1 MAEHN
6 GFPHR
11 MGRGMILVA
20 ALLMLGLL
28 TWVFDGA
35 LDRQRNPNQSVN
47 AENLGNV
54 RQVVLEANR
63 QDHYVAT
70 AEMNGEPVEVLVD
83 TGATQVAVSQAVARR
98 LDLPLG
104 AAGRVSTANGTV
116 QVRMTR
122 LDSIRL
128 GTIEVRGVDAI
139 IVPNMDEPEV
149 LLGMNFLRELEMTHR
164 QGQLILKQ
172 YAR

>member
-1 MAEHN
+1 MAEQN

-11 MGRGMILVA
+11 MGRGMIFVA

-28 TWVFDGA
+28 TWIFDGA
-35 LDRQRNPNQSVN
+35 LDRQRNPNASVN
-47 AENLGNV
+47 AQDLGDV

-63 QDHYVAT
+63 QDHYIAT
-70 AEMNGEPVEVLVD
+70 AEMNGQPVEVLVD
-83 TGATQVAVSQAVARR
+83 TGATQVAVSQRVARR

-104 AAGRVSTANGTV
+104 PTGRVSTANGTV

-122 LDSIRL
+122 LETIRL
-128 GTIEVRGVDAI
+128 GSIEVRDVDAI
-139 IVPNMDEPEV
+139 VVPNMDEPEV
-149 LLGMNFLRELEMTHR
+149 LLGMNFLRDLEMTHR